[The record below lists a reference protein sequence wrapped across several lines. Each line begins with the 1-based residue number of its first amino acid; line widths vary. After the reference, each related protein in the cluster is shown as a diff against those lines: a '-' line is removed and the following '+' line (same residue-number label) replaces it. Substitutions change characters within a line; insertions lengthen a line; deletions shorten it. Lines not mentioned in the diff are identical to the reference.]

1 MEVLYT
7 LEQIREP
14 WLTTLLSYLTYFGG
28 LYGFMVLSIIVF
40 WCIDKKCGYFMLA
53 LGFVGTVINQF
64 LKIIFHI
71 ERPWIL
77 AKKAGSP
84 YSGFR
89 AVESAMPDAGGFSFP
104 SGHTQNVFATFGGVF
119 VWTKKVWLKVLC
131 AVMIL
136 LVAFSRMYLGVH
148 TPLDVG
154 VSCAAGILL
163 LAVLYPAFR
172 SLDEHPN
179 RMYGFIAALALLT
192 LAFFLYSFLNPFTEK
207 IYQGDNFE
215 NVIEAR
221 HNASILTG
229 ALVGMTIGYTLD
241 LNKIRF
247 RTEAKWWAQ
256 ILKVVIGLVLTL
268 AIIEGPKFVLGK
280 SELVTGIRY
289 GLGVLFATGVWP
301 MTFRWFGSLG
311 KKQAGHLTF

>member
-1 MEVLYT
+1 MQLLYV
-7 LEQIREP
+7 LEQLRQP
-14 WLTTLLSYLTYFGG
+14 AVTKALSALTYFGG
-28 LYGFMVLSIIVF
+28 VYGFMVLSIIVF

-64 LKIIFHI
+64 LKILFRIP
-71 ERPWIL
+71 RPWVL
-77 AKKAGSP
+77 DPKFKP
-84 YSGFR
+84 
-89 AVESAMPDAGGFSFP
+89 VESAIADAGGFSFP

-119 VWTKKVWLKVLC
+119 AWTKKVWLKVIC
-131 AVMIL
+131 VVMIV

-163 LAVLYPAFR
+163 LAVLYPVFR
-172 SLDEHPN
+172 SVEEHPN

-192 LAFFLYSFLNPFTEK
+192 LAFFLYSFLWPFPEWMYAEEHFVNIT
-207 IYQGDNFE
+207 
-215 NVIEAR
+215 EAR

>member
-1 MEVLYT
+1 M
-7 LEQIREP
+7 
-14 WLTTLLSYLTYFGG
+14 
-28 LYGFMVLSIIVF
+28 IV
-40 WCIDKKCGYFMLA
+40 
-53 LGFVGTVINQF
+53 
-64 LKIIFHI
+64 
-71 ERPWIL
+71 
-77 AKKAGSP
+77 
-84 YSGFR
+84 
-89 AVESAMPDAGGFSFP
+89 
-104 SGHTQNVFATFGGVF
+104 
-119 VWTKKVWLKVLC
+119 
-131 AVMIL
+131 

-163 LAVLYPAFR
+163 LAVLYPVFR
-172 SLDEHPN
+172 SVEEHPN

-192 LAFFLYSFLNPFTEK
+192 LAFFLYSFLWPFPDWMYAEEHFVNIT
-207 IYQGDNFE
+207 
-215 NVIEAR
+215 EAR

>member
-1 MEVLYT
+1 MELLYA
-7 LEQIREP
+7 LEQIRVP

-64 LKIIFHI
+64 LKILFRIP
-71 ERPWIL
+71 RPWVL
-77 AKKAGSP
+77 DPKFKP
-84 YSGFR
+84 
-89 AVESAMPDAGGFSFP
+89 VESAIADAGGFSFP

-119 VWTKKVWLKVLC
+119 VWTKKVWLKVIC
-131 AVMIL
+131 VVMIV

-154 VSCAAGILL
+154 VSCVAGILL
-163 LAVLYPAFR
+163 LAVLYPVFR
-172 SLDEHPN
+172 SVEEHPN

-192 LAFFLYSFLNPFTEK
+192 LAFFLYSFLWPFPDWMYAEEHFVNIT
-207 IYQGDNFE
+207 
-215 NVIEAR
+215 EAR

>member
-1 MEVLYT
+1 MELLYA
-7 LEQIREP
+7 LEQIRVP

-64 LKIIFHI
+64 LKILFRIP
-71 ERPWIL
+71 RPWVL
-77 AKKAGSP
+77 DPKFKP
-84 YSGFR
+84 
-89 AVESAMPDAGGFSFP
+89 VESAIADAGGFSFP

-119 VWTKKVWLKVLC
+119 AWTKKVWLKVIC
-131 AVMIL
+131 VVMIL

-154 VSCAAGILL
+154 VSCVAGILL
-163 LAVLYPAFR
+163 LAVLYPVFR
-172 SLDEHPN
+172 SVEEHPN

-192 LAFFLYSFLNPFTEK
+192 LAFFLYSFLWPFPDWMYAEEHFVNIT
-207 IYQGDNFE
+207 
-215 NVIEAR
+215 EAR